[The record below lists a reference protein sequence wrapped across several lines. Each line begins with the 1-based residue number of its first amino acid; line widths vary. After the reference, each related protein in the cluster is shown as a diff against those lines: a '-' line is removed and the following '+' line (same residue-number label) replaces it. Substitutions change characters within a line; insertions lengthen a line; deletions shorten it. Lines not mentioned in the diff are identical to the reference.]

1 MGYTYADF
9 DSSCSEISKIVYL
22 NLLHYATMVMLNE
35 KYNKIVK
42 YRRLTLRIPGNN
54 KIDPTTGTLL
64 KKLTATGKNP
74 L

>member
-35 KYNKIVK
+35 KYNKIS
-42 YRRLTLRIPGNN
+42 LTYIAN
-54 KIDPTTGTLL
+54 TG
-64 KKLTATGKNP
+64 
-74 L
+74 